1 MGITNV
7 TSLSH
12 PVWPVSCRVFNTFD
26 CTAAVCSLALF
37 PCPETHL
44 TFVSILKYVRSSFV
58 DWLLLVWL
66 PYLFTE
72 IFRVILVVVVDVFRL
87 STMIFTTRIEMRPFS

>member
-1 MGITNV
+1 MINSNCSLVRNRPVVRCAFVEKMGITNV

-26 CTAAVCSLALF
+26 CTATVCSLALF
-37 PCPETHL
+37 PCPETQL

-58 DWLLLVWL
+58 DGLFVGLVS
-66 PYLFTE
+66 LFVHRN
-72 IFRVILVVVVDVFRL
+72 I
-87 STMIFTTRIEMRPFS
+87 